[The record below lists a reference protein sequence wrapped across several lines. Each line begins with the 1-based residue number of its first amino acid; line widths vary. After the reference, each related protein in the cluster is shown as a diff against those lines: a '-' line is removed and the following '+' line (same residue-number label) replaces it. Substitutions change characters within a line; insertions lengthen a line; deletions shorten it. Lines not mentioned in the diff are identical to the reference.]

1 MDGMKKVED
10 LEKTL
15 FNLKMQANSLTIGIR
30 DVEKELQDLKRAC
43 GYYSQS
49 VPRPVQQPVQQP
61 IFRDTQVAPQAAPQK
76 APVTPQ
82 NGSSTESWIG
92 KILMGVFASL
102 LVFIALITFAKL
114 IMPYITEAVKI
125 VLMFVA
131 SIAMTVTGY
140 VLNKKK
146 PKNTFFAALL
156 ACGTACVYLSIVVTK
171 VHFGA
176 ISPIIMYI
184 LLAAWAGVIL
194 FLGRE
199 RDDWLFF
206 VIGNLGYLVSSM
218 FATKLPEESLIIPM
232 LIYLFVV
239 AAAYQIAF
247 WKNNIRRS
255 IQTIV
260 NAASLLI
267 FEVSVIGDHNG
278 LLATNIVVAV
288 TLSVILI
295 QYIIY
300 LFADLKEFRAR
311 HFAIAS
317 INLLFFLI
325 AFITYGLS
333 HEVSAIV
340 VVLTLIGLGALME
353 LANILLRGK
362 GIKND
367 EAVVNA
373 VFSAFLFVV
382 AAALSAINSQIIY
395 DYGILLLCF
404 ALIAVYGMIRKDMV
418 FKAQGWAI
426 VVYCMVLGVSV
437 DSGNIFEFVA
447 IGIAIAA
454 FAAEAFVFNNSVIFK
469 ILSYL
474 QLLMWIMRLG
484 YLAIENT
491 TLVDY
496 KEYFF
501 FGAILVIAVVN
512 ATLKFVRFY
521 VTLGKENDRLLHLTL
536 DVINVA
542 VMAGCMTQMSFT
554 EIGVLKAFYMCLL
567 VLLACLN
574 FPVGENATQARMIY
588 TGLKFGVILFYSLT
602 VYNTPDFIISVCMI
616 LFAVICIIIGFRY
629 RNTAKS
635 LRIFGLVLTIL
646 FVVKFIVVDISFDSS
661 VTKALSFLA
670 AGILCFGISAIYNHF
685 EKQGQNAG

>member
-43 GYYSQS
+43 GYYSQP
-49 VPRPVQQPVQQP
+49 VPRPVQQVQQP
-61 IFRDTQVAPQAAPQK
+61 IFRDTQEAPQAAPQAAPQK
-76 APVTPQ
+76 AAVTPQ

-288 TLSVILI
+288 
-295 QYIIY
+295 
-300 LFADLKEFRAR
+300 K
-311 HFAIAS
+311 AS
-317 INLLFFLI
+317 GFCHHQ
-325 AFITYGLS
+325 S
-333 HEVSAIV
+333 QV
-340 VVLTLIGLGALME
+340 
-353 LANILLRGK
+353 RK
-362 GIKND
+362 GQ
-367 EAVVNA
+367 
-373 VFSAFLFVV
+373 FSL
-382 AAALSAINSQIIY
+382 
-395 DYGILLLCF
+395 
-404 ALIAVYGMIRKDMV
+404 
-418 FKAQGWAI
+418 
-426 VVYCMVLGVSV
+426 
-437 DSGNIFEFVA
+437 
-447 IGIAIAA
+447 
-454 FAAEAFVFNNSVIFK
+454 
-469 ILSYL
+469 
-474 QLLMWIMRLG
+474 
-484 YLAIENT
+484 
-491 TLVDY
+491 
-496 KEYFF
+496 
-501 FGAILVIAVVN
+501 
-512 ATLKFVRFY
+512 
-521 VTLGKENDRLLHLTL
+521 
-536 DVINVA
+536 
-542 VMAGCMTQMSFT
+542 
-554 EIGVLKAFYMCLL
+554 
-567 VLLACLN
+567 
-574 FPVGENATQARMIY
+574 
-588 TGLKFGVILFYSLT
+588 
-602 VYNTPDFIISVCMI
+602 
-616 LFAVICIIIGFRY
+616 
-629 RNTAKS
+629 
-635 LRIFGLVLTIL
+635 
-646 FVVKFIVVDISFDSS
+646 
-661 VTKALSFLA
+661 
-670 AGILCFGISAIYNHF
+670 
-685 EKQGQNAG
+685 